1 MINEIKIKIWDRE
14 FTLPIEYDCAENEEV
29 TIAQTEALNTFVSHA
44 EWAEKARKVVE
55 DYCKDALYED
65 EENQKKD
72 NIFSYAKPKYLF
84 IRHDEKNPRIAL
96 MCNYRYDVEHGL
108 AVIFS
113 ADGGISVGMQ
123 DDIL

>member
-29 TIAQTEALNTFVSHA
+29 TAAQTEALNSFVSHA
-44 EWAEKARKVVE
+44 EWVEKARKVVE

-72 NIFSYAKPKYLF
+72 NIFSYVKPKYLF